1 MSVNIAYA
9 LAFSRVSGLG
19 PKKLL
24 EFKEEILSLQDTQAA
39 YPLLTKIQKKY
50 TKQIKNIPD
59 PDEFSSWIS
68 ASSTLLEQQEDSG
81 IHSIAYTDGDYPEN
95 FKRLDTPPLY
105 FFYKG
110 NQEALYQKGIA
121 VIGTREV
128 TGYTREVG
136 KHIGQYIAK
145 KGFNVISGLALGSDA
160 AGHQGCLDAGGTTI
174 AIVSTPLDQVYPRQ
188 NTQLQN
194 EILDNGGCVISEY
207 PIGTPFMAQHL
218 IARDRLQSGLAN
230 GVFVVAT
237 GEKGGTWHAINGA
250 IKLKIPLCYFDYTRV
265 KAYNYKADIHTQGM
279 QKMASVGGYAICSPA
294 EFDDFL
300 NKCSAE
306 NTSPVTSV
314 TAVKHEEDQEYGP
327 ISLFT
332 KNKDSD
338 KQ

>member
-39 YPLLTKIQKKY
+39 YHLLTKIQKKY
-50 TKQIKNIPD
+50 AKRIKNIPD

-68 ASSTLLEQQEDSG
+68 ESSNLLEKQEDLG

-128 TGYTREVG
+128 TDYTERVG
-136 KHIGQYIAK
+136 RRVGEYIAQ
-145 KGFNVISGLALGSDA
+145 KGFTVISGLALGSDA
-160 AGHQGCLDAGGTTI
+160 AGHRGCLDAGGTTI
-174 AIVSTPLDQVYPRQ
+174 AIVSTPLNEVYPRQ
-188 NTQLQN
+188 NTWLQN
-194 EILDNGGCVISEY
+194 KILDKGGCVISEY

-250 IKLKIPLCYFDYTRV
+250 IKLKIPLGYVDYTRV
-265 KAYNYKADIHTQGM
+265 DPQKYNYKTDIHAQGM
-279 QKMASVGGYAICSPA
+279 QKIKSVGGYAICSPA

-314 TAVKHEEDQEYGP
+314 AVKHEEDQEYVP
-327 ISLFT
+327 ISLF
-332 KNKDSD
+332 
-338 KQ
+338 